1 MSSKRVVLLAKDRCL
16 SSKSNQLYGN
26 NNAPKGLKNN
36 EQFESINLNQ
46 NQKFKDIK
54 LLQSKSIS
62 FSNKNQ
68 NYNGFDD
75 YKIDTKSALKD
86 WKKNDTS
93 KLNGNFKNQGMK
105 KKYKWHNKAEEDCN
119 KSTLSLHTGIYE
131 NMVETKND
139 TSFDFLSQQ
148 NEGLTK
154 MEIMHFKTSQKLLNF
169 NAIER
174 NDKMSIKYAGT
185 QLLRSVMVQKSI
197 LRGLSTASSDSTT
210 SEKPPLLVERL
221 SKKHEGIVQI
231 RMNRPQTKNAISKA
245 MLETFCKAVEELKFD
260 KSARVLIIRSD
271 VPGAFCTGADLKERR
286 TMPAEEVPKFVDRIR
301 QLTSNLAS
309 LPIPVIAAIDGYALG
324 GGLEIALACD
334 ILIATKDAKM
344 GLTETKLAIIPGAGG
359 TQRLSRAVG
368 VSKAKELIFTAKMID
383 GIEAERIGLVSRAVD
398 DKSSVPYAFEMAE
411 LILKNGPIATKLAKT
426 AVDVGSQTDLANGL
440 IVEQQCYAQVI
451 PTQDRLE
458 ALKAFNEKRAPVFKG
473 E

>member
-1 MSSKRVVLLAKDRCL
+1 
-16 SSKSNQLYGN
+16 
-26 NNAPKGLKNN
+26 
-36 EQFESINLNQ
+36 
-46 NQKFKDIK
+46 
-54 LLQSKSIS
+54 
-62 FSNKNQ
+62 
-68 NYNGFDD
+68 
-75 YKIDTKSALKD
+75 
-86 WKKNDTS
+86 
-93 KLNGNFKNQGMK
+93 
-105 KKYKWHNKAEEDCN
+105 
-119 KSTLSLHTGIYE
+119 
-131 NMVETKND
+131 
-139 TSFDFLSQQ
+139 
-148 NEGLTK
+148 
-154 MEIMHFKTSQKLLNF
+154 
-169 NAIER
+169 
-174 NDKMSIKYAGT
+174 MSIKYAGT
-185 QLLRSVMVQKSI
+185 QLLRSFVI
-197 LRGLSTASSDSTT
+197 ERNLLRGFSATSATPSAD

-245 MLETFCKAVEELKFD
+245 MLESFCKALEELKFD
-260 KSARVLIIRSD
+260 KAARVLIIRSD

-286 TMPAEEVPKFVDRIR
+286 TMPADEVPKFVDRIR
-301 QLTSNLAS
+301 QLTSNLAA

-334 ILIATKDAKM
+334 ILIATKEAKM

-359 TQRLSRAVG
+359 TQRLTLG

-398 DKSSVPYAFEMAE
+398 DKSAVPYAFEMAE
-411 LILKNGPIATKLAKT
+411 QILKTGPIATKLAKT

-458 ALKAFNEKRAPVFKG
+458 ALKAFGEKRPPVFKG